1 MSTRAARPVP
11 SRGRLLRKAATGL
24 LATLV
29 ALTAVPAGAVEIF
42 INNVKVTG
50 ALRNQD
56 LAIRKIRFAD
66 NGDLYIDAPDYKIET
81 AEPGAPATPPPPTAQ
96 GVALKNRIW
105 MVVNN
110 VAVGHYT
117 IKTRLNGQPLAD
129 VPPERPQYVLDVTDK
144 MSAGN
149 NRLTVT
155 FLPVPNAPP
164 VPTTE
169 AVSVMV
175 GMGDQAADGTLT
187 IGRLLGTVKR
197 DTGSPSAEERN
208 IEFTMSVQ

>member
-1 MSTRAARPVP
+1 M
-11 SRGRLLRKAATGL
+11 LRKLAPGL
-24 LATLV
+24 LAALV
-29 ALTAVPAGAVEIF
+29 AFTALPAGAVEIF

-50 ALRNQD
+50 ALRAQE
-56 LAIRKIRFAD
+56 LAVRKVRFAE
-66 NGDLYIDAPDYKIET
+66 NGDLYIDAPEYKIET
-81 AEPGAPATPPPPTAQ
+81 AEPTAPVTPPPTVGQ

-129 VPPERPQYVLDVTDK
+129 VPPERPQYVLDLTDK
-144 MSAGN
+144 MATGN

-155 FLPVPNAPP
+155 FLPVPNAPV
-164 VPTTE
+164 VPNTE
-169 AVSVMV
+169 AVSVIV
-175 GMGDQAADGTLT
+175 GKGDQTADGTLT

-197 DTGSPSAEERN
+197 DTGSLSAEEQN
-208 IEFTMSVQ
+208 IEFTMTVQ